1 MRVAIT
7 GATGLIGQALE
18 SRLAGQGHE
27 VLCIVRRPARTN
39 DLLWDTVQGLAQPER
54 LENCQAVVHLAGENV
69 ADGRW
74 TEEKKARIRDS
85 RVQGT
90 TSLCRSL
97 AQLKTPP
104 AVLVSGSAIGFY
116 GNRGEEVLTEDS
128 PAGNGFFPELCQQW
142 EASTQ
147 LAEDKGIRVAH
158 LRIGIVLSETGGAL
172 GKMLTPFKFGLGGK
186 IGDGSQYMSWIA
198 LEDLLAAIEHI
209 IAHTEM
215 RGPVNGT
222 APNPVTNNDFT
233 ERLGQ
238 ALHRPTIF
246 SVPAFAARLAFG
258 EMADEALLAGARVM
272 PTRLLASGF
281 QFKYPE
287 LAPAL
292 KKLVG

>member
-186 IGDGSQYMSWIA
+186 IGDGAQYMSWIA

-209 IAHTEM
+209 IAHREM

>member
-128 PAGNGFFPELCQQW
+128 PAGSGFFPELCQQW

-258 EMADEALLAGARVM
+258 EMADEALLTGARIM
-272 PTRLLASGF
+272 PARLLASGF

-287 LAPAL
+287 LAPTL